1 MDEAQIDRF
10 SRSRLL
16 FGEDFA
22 RLQSAKILI
31 CGCGGVGGAAIEAL
45 YRSGAVSLSAID
57 CDRFEITNQNRQ
69 LGSEHVGELKCE
81 VFARK
86 FKGVTPIVARIGE
99 EFLSEFDLAQF
110 DFVIDAIDDV
120 NAKIALALRCSEA
133 GAGFVS
139 SMGGA
144 KRLDPAKIEIR
155 SIWQTQGDPLARKI
169 RSELRKRGFAGDF
182 DVVCSS
188 EPPRVKSMG
197 SFMGVTASFGLF
209 IASYVVRRL
218 IGEQVKAVKIL

>member
-1 MDEAQIDRF
+1 MSEVVIDRF

-22 RLQSAKILI
+22 RLKSAKILI
-31 CGCGGVGGAAIEAL
+31 CGGGGVGGAAIEAL
-45 YRSGAVSLSAID
+45 YRSGAVNLSVID

-69 LGSEHVGELKCE
+69 LGSECLGELKCE

-86 FKGVTPIVARIGE
+86 FKGVTPIAARIGE
-99 EFLSEFDLAQF
+99 EFLSKFDLAQF

-120 NAKIALALRCSEA
+120 SAKIALALRCSEA
-133 GAGFVS
+133 DAGFIS

-144 KRLDPAKIEIR
+144 KRLDPSKIEIC
-155 SIWQTQGDPLARKI
+155 SIWRTQGDPLARKI
-169 RSELRKRGFAGDF
+169 RYELRKRGFAGDF

-218 IGEQVKAVKIL
+218 IGDR

>member
-1 MDEAQIDRF
+1 MDEAQVDRF

-45 YRSGAVSLSAID
+45 YRSGAVSLSVID

-86 FKGVTPIVARIGE
+86 FKGITPIAARIDE
-99 EFLSEFDLAQF
+99 EFLSEFNLTQF

-120 NAKIALALRCSEA
+120 PAKIALALRCSEA
-133 GAGFVS
+133 GAGFIS

-144 KRLDPAKIEIR
+144 KRLDPAKIKIR

-169 RSELRKRGFAGDF
+169 RYELRKRGFAGDF

-209 IASYVVRRL
+209 IASYVVRTL
-218 IGEQVKAVKIL
+218 IGDQA

>member
-1 MDEAQIDRF
+1 MDEAQVDRF

-45 YRSGAVSLSAID
+45 YRSGAVSLSVID

-86 FKGVTPIVARIGE
+86 FKGVTPIAARIDE
-99 EFLSEFDLAQF
+99 EFLSEFDLAKF

-120 NAKIALALRCSEA
+120 GAKIALALRCSEA
-133 GAGFVS
+133 GTGFIS

-144 KRLDPAKIEIR
+144 KRLDPARIEIR
-155 SIWQTQGDPLARKI
+155 SIWRTQGDPLARKI
-169 RSELRKRGFAGDF
+169 RYELRKRGFAGDF
-182 DVVCSS
+182 DVVFSS

-218 IGEQVKAVKIL
+218 IGER

>member
-1 MDEAQIDRF
+1 MDEARIDRF

-22 RLQSAKILI
+22 KLQSAKILI
-31 CGCGGVGGAAIEAL
+31 CGCGGVGGAVIEAL

-69 LGSEHVGELKCE
+69 FGSECLGELKCE

-86 FKGVTPIVARIGE
+86 FKGVTPIVARIDQ
-99 EFLSEFDLAQF
+99 EFLSEFDLGKF

-120 NAKIALALRCSEA
+120 SAKIALALRCSEA
-133 GAGFVS
+133 GVGFAS

-169 RSELRKRGFAGDF
+169 RYELRKRGFASDF

-218 IGEQVKAVKIL
+218 ISKQA

>member
-16 FGEDFA
+16 FGEDFS

-31 CGCGGVGGAAIEAL
+31 CGGGGVGGAAIEAL
-45 YRSGAVSLSAID
+45 YRSGAVSLSVID

-81 VFARK
+81 VFARR
-86 FKGVTPIVARIGE
+86 FKGVTPIAARIDE
-99 EFLSEFDLAQF
+99 EFLSKFDLAQF

-120 NAKIALALRCSEA
+120 PAKIALALRCSEA

-155 SIWQTQGDPLARKI
+155 SIWRTQGDPLARKI
-169 RSELRKRGFAGDF
+169 RYELRKRGFAGDF

-218 IGEQVKAVKIL
+218 IGER

>member
-1 MDEAQIDRF
+1 MSEVVVDRF

-45 YRSGAVSLSAID
+45 YRSGAVSLSVID

-69 LGSEHVGELKCE
+69 LGSECLGELKCE

-86 FKGVTPIVARIGE
+86 FKGVIPIAARIDE
-99 EFLSEFDLAQF
+99 EFLSEFDLAHF
-110 DFVIDAIDDV
+110 DFIIDAIDDV
-120 NAKIALALRCSEA
+120 PAKIALALRCSEA
-133 GAGFVS
+133 GVGFVS

-144 KRLDPAKIEIR
+144 KRLDPSRIEIC
-155 SIWQTQGDPLARKI
+155 SIWRTQGDPLARKI

-188 EPPRVKSMG
+188 EPPRVTSMG

-218 IGEQVKAVKIL
+218 IGEQA

>member
-1 MDEAQIDRF
+1 MSEVVIDRF

-45 YRSGAVSLSAID
+45 YRSGAVNLSVID

-69 LGSEHVGELKCE
+69 LGSECLGELKCE

-133 GAGFVS
+133 GAGFIS

-144 KRLDPAKIEIR
+144 KRLDPSKIEIR
-155 SIWQTQGDPLARKI
+155 SIWRTQGDPLARKI
-169 RSELRKRGFAGDF
+169 RYELRKRGFASDF
-182 DVVCSS
+182 DVICSS

-209 IASYVVRRL
+209 ISSYVVRRL
-218 IGEQVKAVKIL
+218 IGDQA

>member
-1 MDEAQIDRF
+1 MSEVVVDRF

-22 RLQSAKILI
+22 RLKSAKILI

-45 YRSGAVSLSAID
+45 YRSGAVNLSVID

-69 LGSEHVGELKCE
+69 FGSEHVGELKCE

-86 FKGVTPIVARIGE
+86 FKGVTPIAARIGE
-99 EFLSEFDLAQF
+99 EFLSEFDLAKF

-120 NAKIALALRCSEA
+120 GAKIALALRCSEA
-133 GAGFVS
+133 GVGFVS

-155 SIWQTQGDPLARKI
+155 SIWRTQGDPLARKI
-169 RSELRKRGFAGDF
+169 RYELRKRGFAGDF

-188 EPPRVKSMG
+188 ELPRVKSMG

-218 IGEQVKAVKIL
+218 IGERV

>member
-1 MDEAQIDRF
+1 MSEVVVDRF

-16 FGEDFA
+16 FGEDFTK
-22 RLQSAKILI
+22 LQSAKILI

-45 YRSGAVSLSAID
+45 YRSGAVSLSVID

-86 FKGVTPIVARIGE
+86 FKGVIPIAARIDE
-99 EFLSEFDLAQF
+99 EFLSEFDLAKF

-120 NAKIALALRCSEA
+120 GAKIALALRCSEA
-133 GAGFVS
+133 GAGFIS

-169 RSELRKRGFAGDF
+169 RYELRKRGFAGDF

-188 EPPRVKSMG
+188 ESPRVKSMG

-218 IGEQVKAVKIL
+218 IGERV

>member
-1 MDEAQIDRF
+1 M
-10 SRSRLL
+10 
-16 FGEDFA
+16 
-22 RLQSAKILI
+22 
-31 CGCGGVGGAAIEAL
+31 GGAAIEAL
-45 YRSGAVSLSAID
+45 YRSGAVNLSVID

-69 LGSEHVGELKCE
+69 LGSECLGELKCE

-86 FKGVTPIVARIGE
+86 FKGVMPIAARIDQ
-99 EFLSEFDLAQF
+99 EFLSKFDLAQF

-120 NAKIALALRCSEA
+120 GAKITLALRCSEA

-169 RSELRKRGFAGDF
+169 RYELRKHGFAGDF

-209 IASYVVRRL
+209 IASYVVRKL
-218 IGEQVKAVKIL
+218 ISKQA

>member
-1 MDEAQIDRF
+1 MSDVVIDRF

-22 RLQSAKILI
+22 RLQSAKILM

-45 YRSGAVSLSAID
+45 YRSGAGSLSVID

-69 LGSEHVGELKCE
+69 LGSECLGELKCE

-86 FKGVTPIVARIGE
+86 FKGVTPIAARIDE
-99 EFLSEFDLAQF
+99 EFLSKFDLAQF

-120 NAKIALALRCSEA
+120 SAKIALALRCSEA
-133 GAGFVS
+133 GAGFIS

-155 SIWQTQGDPLARKI
+155 SIWRTQGDPLARKI
-169 RSELRKRGFAGDF
+169 RYELRKRGFAGGF

-218 IGEQVKAVKIL
+218 IGDQA

>member
-16 FGEDFA
+16 FGEDFTK
-22 RLQSAKILI
+22 LQSAKILI
-31 CGCGGVGGAAIEAL
+31 CGCGGVGGAAIEVL
-45 YRSGAVSLSAID
+45 YRSGVVSLSVID

-69 LGSEHVGELKCE
+69 LGSEHIGELKCE

-86 FKGVTPIVARIGE
+86 FKGVSSIAARIGE
-99 EFLSEFDLAQF
+99 EFLSEFDLAKF

-120 NAKIALALRCSEA
+120 GAKIALALRCSEA
-133 GAGFVS
+133 GVGFIS

-144 KRLDPAKIEIR
+144 KRLDPARIEIR

-169 RSELRKRGFAGDF
+169 RYELRKRGFAGDF

-218 IGEQVKAVKIL
+218 IGEQV

>member
-1 MDEAQIDRF
+1 MSEVVVDRF

-45 YRSGAVSLSAID
+45 YRSGAVNLSVID

-69 LGSEHVGELKCE
+69 FGSECLGELKCE

-86 FKGVTPIVARIGE
+86 FKGVIPIVARIDE
-99 EFLSEFDLAQF
+99 EFLSKFDLAQF

-120 NAKIALALRCSEA
+120 GAKIALALRCSEA
-133 GAGFVS
+133 GVGFVS

-155 SIWQTQGDPLARKI
+155 SIWRTQGDPLARKI

-182 DVVCSS
+182 NVVCSS

-218 IGEQVKAVKIL
+218 IGDR

>member
-1 MDEAQIDRF
+1 MSEVVVDRF

-16 FGEDFA
+16 FGEDFV

-45 YRSGAVSLSAID
+45 YRSGVVNLSVID

-81 VFARK
+81 VFTRK
-86 FKGVTPIVARIGE
+86 FKGVAPIVAKIDE
-99 EFLSEFDLAQF
+99 EFLSKFDLAQF

-120 NAKIALALRCSEA
+120 GAKIALALRCSEA
-133 GAGFVS
+133 GVGFAS

-144 KRLDPAKIEIR
+144 KRLDPSKIEIR
-155 SIWQTQGDPLARKI
+155 SIWRTQGDPLARKI
-169 RSELRKRGFAGDF
+169 RYELRKRGFAGDF

-218 IGEQVKAVKIL
+218 ISKQA